1 MIIYWIY
8 INPFSDEKTYGIP
21 KDQGIIIPYRGSPL
35 GEIIHF
41 VLPCN
46 HNSPSHNTFRTASHP
61 LPHPSIQLLPPRTGH
76 FPRSAVTRFIPER
89 PYVPGRETLA
99 SCSAF
104 TAAAWHNQRHPP
116 GILLVFLSRPPF
128 PGKLL
133 HEPRTLLPADKTPG
147 RKPGISSFL

>member
-61 LPHPSIQLLPPRTGH
+61 LPHPSIQLLPPRTPDTSRD
-76 FPRSAVTRFIPER
+76 PRSPASSRKDRMSPA
-89 PYVPGRETLA
+89 GRR
-99 SCSAF
+99 S
-104 TAAAWHNQRHPP
+104 
-116 GILLVFLSRPPF
+116 
-128 PGKLL
+128 
-133 HEPRTLLPADKTPG
+133 LPARPSPLPHGTTGAATGHPAG
-147 RKPGISSFL
+147 LSLSPAVPW